1 VTKVALRLLLLL
13 GFGALGLFVLR
24 EVPRDVTLVYAM
36 DDAAAVRRVEVEVR
50 RGTAVIRQAEFR
62 FPSGAPSQIRHDVK
76 LPDGD
81 YGVAVRVWGATGEPR
96 LTLRP
101 VTVAESGSIVLP
113 IGDRTPRND

>member
-1 VTKVALRLLLLL
+1 MKKVALRLFLLL

-24 EVPRDVTLVYAM
+24 EVPRSVALVYAL
-36 DDAAAVRRVEVEVR
+36 DDAPAVRRVEVEVR

-81 YGVAVRVWGATGEPR
+81 YGVAVRVWDATGAPR

-101 VTVAESGSIVLP
+101 ITVAESGSIVLP
-113 IGDRTPRND
+113 IGGRPPRND

>member
-1 VTKVALRLLLLL
+1 VKVALRLLLLL

-24 EVPRDVTLVYAM
+24 EVPRSVTLVYAM
-36 DDAAAVRRVEVEVR
+36 DDPPAVRKVEVEVR

-76 LPDGD
+76 LPDGQ
-81 YGVAVRVWGATGEPR
+81 YRVAVRVWNDTGAPR

-101 VTVAESGSIVLP
+101 VTVAESGTIVVP
-113 IGDRTPRND
+113 IGDWTPRND